1 MSEEVLFCC
10 VCGHNLNSHVSEKTV
25 WRCHALGKDCFQCE
39 CALRKDRAEN
49 KINYYDL
56 KEREKEWRK
65 EQAKKREGLC
75 LARQPCS
82 RGNNEEGLR
91 GNAATRQAVQRQS
104 NRQADREER
113 NKEGSLQEM
122 RQAFFRT
129 REKSWLENLRTLRSK
144 KGGEK
149 EGG

>member
-65 EQAKKREGLC
+65 EQAKKREGLWG
-75 LARQPCS
+75 RGRKQTIGFRNS
-82 RGNNEEGLR
+82 RRICGEG
-91 GNAATRQAVQRQS
+91 
-104 NRQADREER
+104 ER
-113 NKEGSLQEM
+113 K
-122 RQAFFRT
+122 
-129 REKSWLENLRTLRSK
+129 
-144 KGGEK
+144 
-149 EGG
+149 